1 MAEVATGTVLQYSH
15 KAMQG
20 QASTVKSGHSNGPA
34 ISHQN
39 LHLSHNLLPSTT
51 SYPNEM
57 LTLYENA
64 KVKYSIWD
72 FKWQ

>member
-51 SYPNEM
+51 SYPYEM

-64 KVKYSIWD
+64 KVKCSIWD

>member
-1 MAEVATGTVLQYSH
+1 MAKVATRTVLQYSH

-20 QASTVKSGHSNGPA
+20 QASMVKSGHSNGPA

-39 LHLSHNLLPSTT
+39 LHLSHKLPSAT
-51 SYPNEM
+51 SYANEM

-64 KVKYSIWD
+64 NRM
-72 FKWQ
+72 FNFGF